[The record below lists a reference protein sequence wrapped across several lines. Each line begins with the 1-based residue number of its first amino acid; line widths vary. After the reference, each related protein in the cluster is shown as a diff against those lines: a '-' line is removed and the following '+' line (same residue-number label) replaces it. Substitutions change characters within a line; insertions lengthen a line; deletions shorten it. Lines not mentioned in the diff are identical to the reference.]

1 MLSRHEPYSTI
12 RYSWI
17 PTFRVP
23 RRAFSSPRS
32 PAGRRETNGA
42 LRACGTIYH
51 VPDTIVFGDAPHC
64 VATDPEVGG
73 AEQRSLDIG
82 MVAPDPYGWVCERIE
97 RTRYDRLVVLSMLA
111 VGRR

>member
-1 MLSRHEPYSTI
+1 MTNTDMTRVGARNETTL
-12 RYSWI
+12 RY
-17 PTFRVP
+17 
-23 RRAFSSPRS
+23 
-32 PAGRRETNGA
+32 
-42 LRACGTIYH
+42 
-51 VPDTIVFGDAPHC
+51 
-64 VATDPEVGG
+64 ATDPEVGG